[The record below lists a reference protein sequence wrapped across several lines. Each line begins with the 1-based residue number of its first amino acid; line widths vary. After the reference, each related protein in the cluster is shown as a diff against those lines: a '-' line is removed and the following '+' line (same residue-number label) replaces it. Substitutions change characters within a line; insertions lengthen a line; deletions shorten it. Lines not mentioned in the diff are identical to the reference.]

1 MKFMTSSLKRSQ
13 RRDSGIRRIWGKNP
27 NQNLINAINDSK
39 QPALANFIYSL
50 GIPNVGLSNAKLICK
65 HFKEDFNAIREADA
79 EDFIAIDQIG
89 PMIAEAMVSYF
100 HTPHNQ
106 KILEQLLQYVQF
118 EKKEEVR
125 QNRS

>member
-1 MKFMTSSLKRSQ
+1 M
-13 RRDSGIRRIWGKNP
+13 
-27 NQNLINAINDSK
+27 
-39 QPALANFIYSL
+39 
-50 GIPNVGLSNAKLICK
+50 
-65 HFKEDFNAIREADA
+65 H

-118 EKKEEVR
+118 EKKEESKTEQILERKKHFVVDEDHLIR
-125 QNRS
+125 LMTENN